1 MAHIS
6 VDLTNGCIL
15 AHVLSM
21 AFMFQPL
28 RRFDLD
34 AAIIFSDILVIPQVL
49 GMGIDIQEGKVW
61 HWFVEVLND
70 SYSVNSHSCQLQKLP
85 AKSSELR
92 K

>member
-6 VDLTNGCIL
+6 LDLTNGCIL
-15 AHVLSM
+15 LHVLSIP
-21 AFMFQPL
+21 FMFQPL

-61 HWFVEVLND
+61 HWFVEVLID
-70 SYSVNSHSCQLQKLP
+70 SYSVDSHPCQVHKL
-85 AKSSELR
+85 AKSLELR